1 MMGLFPGIH
10 FAKGLDLV
18 MIETGMIEKE
28 SRFRLDKQLRSWSLT
43 KNIKNKTKCWGLILR
58 LP

>member
-1 MMGLFPGIH
+1 MFSSFLKKAQTITSFMMGLFPGIH

-28 SRFRLDKQLRSWSLT
+28 SRFRLDKQL
-43 KNIKNKTKCWGLILR
+43 
-58 LP
+58 

>member
-28 SRFRLDKQLRSWSLT
+28 SRFRLDKQLWSWSLT